1 MITKKILEKDGRN
14 FLVPFILITACFAMW
29 GFSNDITGPLVKSFS
44 KIFRM
49 SVTEGSLVNVATYLG
64 YFVMAFP
71 AAMFIQRYTFK
82 AGVLLGLTLFVIGVF
97 MFLPARAIGY
107 YYPFLFAYFILT
119 CGLSFLETSCNPYIY
134 CMGPEESATLRLN
147 LAQAFNPL
155 GAMFGMWI
163 AMEFIQ
169 GRMSPMS
176 TEQRSGLSDIQFNA
190 LKDHDLGV
198 LIGPYLGLGVFCLI
212 LLVLIRFQKMPKVGD
227 TQAPKGIRKAIR
239 ELLNISNYRE
249 GVIAQFF
256 YEGAQICCW
265 TYIIQYGT
273 RIFMAEGMDEKS
285 GEMEAMWYN
294 ICAMIVFAISR
305 FICTWLLKYI
315 PAGRLLSILAIL
327 ALSFVTGVI
336 LFPDRNG
343 LYCLV
348 AVSGCMSLMFPTIYG
363 IALRGVGENVKYAGA
378 GLVMAFLGA
387 SLIPPFQA
395 LIIDSNINLFGLSAV
410 NISFIIPLL
419 CFVIVAYYGH
429 RAYVRH
435 YILTAGEDQYK

>member
-1 MITKKILEKDGRN
+1 MITKKILENEGRS

-29 GFSNDITGPLVKSFS
+29 GFSNDITAPLVKSFS

-49 SVTEGSLVNVATYLG
+49 SVTEGSLINVATYLG

-82 AGVLLGLTLFVIGVF
+82 AGVLLGLTLFAVGVF
-97 MFLPARAIGY
+97 LFLPARALGH
-107 YYPFLFAYFILT
+107 YYPFLLAYFILT
-119 CGLSFLETSCNPYIY
+119 CGLSFLETSCNPYVY

-155 GAMFGMWI
+155 GAMFGMWV

-169 GRMSPMS
+169 GRMNPMS
-176 TEQRSGLSDIQFNA
+176 TEQRAGLSELQFNA

-212 LLVLIRFQKMPKVGD
+212 LLAFIRLQKMPRAA
-227 TQAPKGIRKAIR
+227 QARAPKGLRTAMR
-239 ELLNISNYRE
+239 ELLHIANYRE
-249 GVIAQFF
+249 GLIAQFF

-273 RIFMAEGMDEKS
+273 RIFMAEGMDEKTA
-285 GEMEAMWYN
+285 EIEAMQYN
-294 ICAMIVFAISR
+294 IYAMLAFAASR
-305 FICTWLLKYI
+305 FVCTWLLKYI
-315 PAGRLLSILAIL
+315 PAGRLLSMLAIL
-327 ALSFVTGVI
+327 ALSFLAGVI

-343 LYCLV
+343 MYCLV

-378 GLVMAFLGA
+378 GLVMAILGA
-387 SLIPPFQA
+387 SLVPPLQA
-395 LIIDSNINLFGLSAV
+395 LVIDADISLFGLSAT
-410 NISFIIPLL
+410 NLSFVVPLL
-419 CFVIVAYYGH
+419 CFLVVALYGH

-435 YILTAGEDQYK
+435 YIMAVGG

>member
-1 MITKKILEKDGRN
+1 
-14 FLVPFILITACFAMW
+14 
-29 GFSNDITGPLVKSFS
+29 
-44 KIFRM
+44 
-49 SVTEGSLVNVATYLG
+49 
-64 YFVMAFP
+64 
-71 AAMFIQRYTFK
+71 
-82 AGVLLGLTLFVIGVF
+82 
-97 MFLPARAIGY
+97 
-107 YYPFLFAYFILT
+107 
-119 CGLSFLETSCNPYIY
+119 
-134 CMGPEESATLRLN
+134 
-147 LAQAFNPL
+147 
-155 GAMFGMWI
+155 
-163 AMEFIQ
+163 
-169 GRMSPMS
+169 
-176 TEQRSGLSDIQFNA
+176 
-190 LKDHDLGV
+190 
-198 LIGPYLGLGVFCLI
+198 
-212 LLVLIRFQKMPKVGD
+212 
-227 TQAPKGIRKAIR
+227 
-239 ELLNISNYRE
+239 
-249 GVIAQFF
+249 
-256 YEGAQICCW
+256 
-265 TYIIQYGT
+265 
-273 RIFMAEGMDEKS
+273 MAEGMDEKS

-294 ICAMIVFAISR
+294 ICAMIAFAISR

-378 GLVMAFLGA
+378 GLVMTILGA